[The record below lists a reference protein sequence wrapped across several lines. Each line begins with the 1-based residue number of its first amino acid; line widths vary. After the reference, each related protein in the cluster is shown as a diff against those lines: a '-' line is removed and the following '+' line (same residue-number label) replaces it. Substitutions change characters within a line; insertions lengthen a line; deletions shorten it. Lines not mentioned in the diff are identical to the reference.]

1 MEMTFDAILLL
12 VSGAAGLYCF
22 ILSRRLRAL
31 QDMKTG
37 LGASIISMTTAIS
50 QLKAASEES
59 KFQTSAVST
68 QLKILLKDAEKKISH
83 IQKLNQTLEQTASET
98 KDEVNKVQNEL
109 STSMHHLLLQSH
121 EQIEELTSLMKQ
133 LRVLS
138 EKTLAPYSELPP
150 ALPIKPPSTKTNSLK
165 VEAS

>member
-83 IQKLNQTLEQTASET
+83 MQKLNKTLKETATET

-150 ALPIKPPSTKTNSLK
+150 ALPIKPPLAKTDSLK